1 MALATS
7 GGAVNSPQSRHEKSL
22 GLLTTRFVELLQEAQ
37 DGVLDLKNAADKL
50 AVRQKRRIY
59 DITNVLEG
67 IGLIEKKSKN
77 SIQWKGGG
85 PGTNT
90 KEASERVEILKQ
102 EISNLDEVEAEL
114 DQQHKRVHQS
124 IRNVQDDQEN
134 SRLAYVTHEDLCKC
148 FKGDTL
154 LAIKAPSGTQLEVP
168 VPDVGPDKSKRYQ
181 IHLKSHNGAI
191 YVILVNKDDA
201 SSPPVVVPV
210 PPQDPQVLSAVA
222 ANAGAST
229 SGSFPLASR
238 LVPAAEVATSHPSGH
253 NLRSSRQ
260 RSSVPLASVQI
271 KEEPAQTEE
280 PSIVEIK
287 VESPDVVEK
296 SPAESFSDLHREMLL
311 DDSYTTPFVDDLFEL
326 SDYAPFLSLSPP
338 PTDHDYHYNL
348 EESEG
353 VTDVFDIPLL
363 T

>member
-1 MALATS
+1 MALAAS
-7 GGAVNSPQSRHEKSL
+7 GGTVNSPQSRHEKSL

-102 EISNLDEVEAEL
+102 EISTLDEVEAEL
-114 DQQHKRVHQS
+114 DQQHKRVNQS

-168 VPDVGPDKSKRYQ
+168 VPEVGPDKSKRYQ

-222 ANAGAST
+222 ANSGAST
-229 SGSFPLASR
+229 SLASR
-238 LVPAAEVATSHPSGH
+238 LVPAADVTPSHPSGH

-260 RSSVPLASVQI
+260 RGVPLATVQI
-271 KEEPAQTEE
+271 KEEPVAEE
-280 PSIVEIK
+280 KPTIVEIK
-287 VESPDVVEK
+287 VESPEVVEK
-296 SPAESFSDLHREMLL
+296 SPAESLSDLHREMLL

-326 SDYAPFLSLSPP
+326 SDYAPFLSLLPP

-363 T
+363 MS

>member
-1 MALATS
+1 M
-7 GGAVNSPQSRHEKSL
+7 
-22 GLLTTRFVELLQEAQ
+22 
-37 DGVLDLKNAADKL
+37 
-50 AVRQKRRIY
+50 RQKRRIY

-102 EISNLDEVEAEL
+102 EIIDLEQVEAEL
-114 DQQHKRVHQS
+114 DKQHQRAYQS

-154 LAIKAPSGTQLEVP
+154 LAIQAPSGTQLEVP
-168 VPDVGPDKSKRYQ
+168 VPEVGPDKKKRYQ

-210 PPQDPQVLSAVA
+210 PPQDPNVIPAVGGV
-222 ANAGAST
+222 NSGAST
-229 SGSFPLASR
+229 SGNVQLGSR
-238 LVPAAEVATSHPSGH
+238 LVPAETLPTSTSTATTSHPSGH

-260 RSSVPLASVQI
+260 RNVPVASVQI
-271 KEEPAQTEE
+271 KEEPAEKEE
-280 PSIVEIK
+280 PSFVEIK
-287 VESPDVVEK
+287 VEPPEEKEK
-296 SPAESFSDLHREMLL
+296 SLAESLSDFHKEILL
-311 DDSYTTPFVDDLFEL
+311 GDELSTPFVDDLFDF

-338 PTDHDYHYNL
+338 PADHDYHYNM
-348 EESEG
+348 EENEG
-353 VTDVFDIPLL
+353 AMDLFDIPLL
-363 T
+363 TS